1 MQTVHSGMESTTS
14 RRNSPEI
21 KNKILL
27 KNFQSK
33 FMQINFP
40 GRTINSFFLPDNNTG
55 GPSTGQ
61 AYIQL
66 QLGIETQ
73 LVAVGLQI

>member
-1 MQTVHSGMESTTS
+1 MVWKVPLPGGTS
-14 RRNSPEI
+14 LKSNITNI
-21 KNKILL
+21 KKILNL
-27 KNFQSK
+27 SLCKL
-33 FMQINFP
+33 IYVP

-73 LVAVGLQI
+73 LVVAGLQI

>member
-1 MQTVHSGMESTTS
+1 MVWKVPLP
-14 RRNSPEI
+14 RRTALKSNIAYIKEI
-21 KNKILL
+21 HNLSLCKLI
-27 KNFQSK
+27 
-33 FMQINFP
+33 P

-73 LVAVGLQI
+73 LVVVGLQI